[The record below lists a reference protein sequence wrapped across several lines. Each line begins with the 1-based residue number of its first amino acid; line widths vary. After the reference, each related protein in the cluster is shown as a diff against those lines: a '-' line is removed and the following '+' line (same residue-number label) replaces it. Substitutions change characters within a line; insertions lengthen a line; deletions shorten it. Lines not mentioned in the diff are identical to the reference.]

1 MTRSAR
7 RRRWRTKLPSVTAD
21 PDSVDDH
28 ALLAAWRAGDRA
40 LGNQLFQ
47 RHIRSV
53 SRFFR
58 TKVPEAAEDLTQ
70 NTFLA
75 VAELDPARVGA
86 VPFRAYLFGIARNQ
100 LLMHLRTKL
109 RAAARFDPLTAS
121 ARDAGAGP
129 ARLVARQQQH
139 VVLAAAL
146 QRLPIDYQFALELH
160 YFESLPLAEIAEV
173 LERPL
178 GTIKSLLSRGREMLR
193 EYLEELASSEEL
205 ITSIVGELD
214 RWMSTLPEL
223 VGGQDSNS

>member
-1 MTRSAR
+1 MSD
-7 RRRWRTKLPSVTAD
+7 TAD
-21 PDSVDDH
+21 DL
-28 ALLAAWRAGDRA
+28 ALLVAWRAGDRER
-40 LGNQLFQ
+40 GNELFQ

-75 VAELDPARVGA
+75 LVELDPARLGQA
-86 VPFRAYLFGIARNQ
+86 PFRAYLFGIARNQ

-109 RAAARFDPLTAS
+109 RADARFDPLTRS

-129 ARLVARQQQH
+129 AKLVARQQQH

-146 QRLPIDYQFALELH
+146 QKLPIDYQVALELH
-160 YFESLPLAEIAEV
+160 YFEGMPLAEIAEV
-173 LERPL
+173 LGRPL

-193 EYLEELASSEEL
+193 EHLEAMAPGDELLASL
-205 ITSIVGELD
+205 VGELE
-214 RWMSTLPEL
+214 RWMSSLPEL
-223 VGGQDSNS
+223 VRGQADPTG